1 LYFFFEV
8 KDPDSEGYGEAVY
21 TTLSERAMPLIRY
34 RSSDLTTL
42 VDSPCGCGIS
52 MGRIAKIRARCD
64 EMVVCGMGNVG
75 PWVFDEVL
83 RGISGIRDDW
93 QVVIRQSG
101 SRDRVELHV
110 EAEDPLRQATIEHNI
125 HANLRDRF
133 ADFWRNRDL
142 QLYELRVVFHRVG
155 SLRGDARKLRRL
167 IDERN
172 MSQAVPALSV

>member
-1 LYFFFEV
+1 
-8 KDPDSEGYGEAVY
+8 
-21 TTLSERAMPLIRY
+21 
-34 RSSDLTTL
+34 
-42 VDSPCGCGIS
+42 
-52 MGRIAKIRARCD
+52 MGRIAKIRSRCD

-75 PWVFDEVL
+75 PWVFDEIL
-83 RGISGIRDDW
+83 RGIAGIGDDW
-93 QVVIRQSG
+93 QVVIQHAG

-110 EAEDPLRQATIEHNI
+110 EAEDPLRQATIENGI

-142 QLYELRVVFHRVG
+142 QLYELRILFHRVG

-172 MSQAVPALSV
+172 MRQAVSV